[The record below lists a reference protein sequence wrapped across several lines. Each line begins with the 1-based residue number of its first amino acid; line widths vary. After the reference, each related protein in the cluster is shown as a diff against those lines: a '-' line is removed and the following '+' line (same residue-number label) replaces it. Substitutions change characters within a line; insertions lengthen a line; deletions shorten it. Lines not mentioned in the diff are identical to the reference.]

1 MFRKLLPIFVLL
13 FHLAL
18 LSGLAMAQGDKNPAI
33 AILRFGPSEALDIT
47 EGAILDVLES
57 YGFIT
62 AEENRRLEERQN
74 LEGEFLSVYWGE
86 AGFDLPTVNLIVDA
100 ALDRDVDVLVT
111 LNAPVAQVAAIVTS
125 DMDDPPVV
133 LFTAVSAPYRAGI
146 ADSSCIK
153 PDHIGGAETLIEYG
167 PVFEAFRLQDPGL
180 NRVGF
185 LYATS
190 LTSGLDAYEKFTS
203 IAAEMGI
210 EVIEA
215 GIASLSDLT
224 AAAEGLVER
233 GANAL
238 FASGDYLTAAGL
250 PIIVWVA
257 NENGVPVFHPSM
269 GTIFTG
275 VTIGA
280 GFASYYSRGD
290 NLGVILTGHLNG
302 DIDIATTKIHV
313 DSSNLL
319 GINLDSAKEQ
329 DVEISEDLMNQAAAV
344 VSGGAIA
351 KASPQVLQAVA
362 RRGKVLP
369 MEQRHERDRAYLA
382 SLECTE
388 EMIAEQQAALD
399 AAGG

>member
-1 MFRKLLPIFVLL
+1 MLRKLFLIFALL
-13 FHLAL
+13 FMLAS
-18 LSGLAMAQGDKNPAI
+18 LSGGALGQGDDNPAI
-33 AILRFGPSEALDIT
+33 AILRFGPSDALGIT

-62 AEENRRLEERQN
+62 SEENRQLEERQN
-74 LEGEFLSVYWGE
+74 LEGENLSVYWGE

-111 LNAPVAQVAAIVTS
+111 LNAPVAQVAATVTS

-153 PDHIGGAETLIEYG
+153 PDHVGGAETLIEYE
-167 PVFEAFRLQDPGL
+167 PVFEAFRLQDPDL

-190 LTSGLDAYEKFTS
+190 LTSGIDAHERFTA
-203 IAAEMGI
+203 IASEIGI

-215 GIASLSDLT
+215 GIASLSDLS

-233 GANAL
+233 GAGAL
-238 FASGDYLTAAGL
+238 FVSGDYLTAAGL

-257 NENGVPVFHPSM
+257 NENSVPVFHPSM
-269 GTIFTG
+269 GTIFSG
-275 VTIGA
+275 VTVGA
-280 GFASYYSRGD
+280 GFASYDARGD
-290 NLGVILTGHLNG
+290 NLGVILVGHLNG
-302 DIDIATTKIHV
+302 DIDIASTKIHV

-319 GINLDSAKEQ
+319 GINLDSANEQ
-329 DVEISEDLMNQAAAV
+329 DVEISEDLMKRAATV
-344 VSGGAIA
+344 VSGGTISQ
-351 KASPQVLQAVA
+351 ASPQVLQAVA

-369 MEQRHERDRAYLA
+369 LEQRRERDAAFLA
-382 SLECTE
+382 SLQCTE

>member
-1 MFRKLLPIFVLL
+1 MFGKLFLII
-13 FHLAL
+13 AL
-18 LSGLAMAQGDKNPAI
+18 LLMMASMSGGAFAQGDDNPAI
-33 AILRFGPSEALDIT
+33 AILRFGPSDALAIT

-62 AEENRRLEERQN
+62 SEENRQLEERQN
-74 LEGEFLSVYWGE
+74 LEGENLSVYWGE

-111 LNAPVAQVAAIVTS
+111 LNAPVAQVAATVTS

-153 PDHIGGAETLIEYG
+153 PDHVGGAETLIEYE
-167 PVFEAFRLQDPGL
+167 PVFEAFRLQDPDL

-190 LTSGLDAYEKFTS
+190 LTSGIDAHERFTEV
-203 IAAEMGI
+203 AMEMGI
-210 EVIEA
+210 DVIDA
-215 GIASLSDLT
+215 GIAALSDLS
-224 AAAEGLVER
+224 AAAESLVER
-233 GANAL
+233 GARAL
-238 FASGDYLTAAGL
+238 FVSGDYLTVAGL

-269 GTIFTG
+269 GTIFSG
-275 VTIGA
+275 VTVGA
-280 GFASYYSRGD
+280 GFASYDARGD
-290 NLGVILTGHLNG
+290 NLGVILVGHLNG
-302 DIDIATTKIHV
+302 DIDIDTTKIHV
-313 DSSNLL
+313 DRSNLL
-319 GINLDSAKEQ
+319 GINLDSANAQ
-329 DVEISEDLMNQAAAV
+329 DIEIAADLMKQAATV
-344 VSGGAIA
+344 VSGGAITQ
-351 KASPQVLQAVA
+351 ASPQVLQAVA

-369 MEQRHERDRAYLA
+369 LEQRLERDMAFLA
-382 SLECTE
+382 SLQCTD

-399 AAGG
+399 AAE

>member
-1 MFRKLLPIFVLL
+1 MFRKRVLIFVLL
-13 FHLAL
+13 FLIAIFSGVAL
-18 LSGLAMAQGDKNPAI
+18 AQGDGNPAI
-33 AILRFGPSEALDIT
+33 AILRFGPSDALAIT

-62 AEENRRLEERQN
+62 SEENRQLEQRQN
-74 LEGEFLSVYWGE
+74 LEGEKLSVYWGE

-111 LNAPVAQVAAIVTS
+111 LNSPVAQVATTVTS

-133 LFTAVSAPYRAGI
+133 LFTAVSAPYKAGI

-153 PDHIGGAETLIEYG
+153 PDHVGGAETLIEYE
-167 PVFEAFRLQDPGL
+167 PVFEAFRLQDPDL

-190 LTSGLDAYEKFTS
+190 LTSGLDAYERFS
-203 IAAEMGI
+203 AIATELGI

-215 GIASLSDLT
+215 GIASLSELSS
-224 AAAEGLVER
+224 AAESLVER
-233 GANAL
+233 GAKAL
-238 FASGDYLTAAGL
+238 FVSGDYLTAAGL
-250 PIIVWVA
+250 PIIVFVA

-275 VTIGA
+275 VTVGA
-280 GFASYYSRGD
+280 GFASYDARGD
-290 NLGVILTGHLNG
+290 NLGVMLVGYLNG
-302 DIDIATTKIHV
+302 DIDIASTKIHI

-319 GINLDSAKEQ
+319 GINLDSAQEQ
-329 DVEISEDLMNQAAAV
+329 DVEISEDLMKRAATV
-344 VSGGAIA
+344 VSGGTIA
-351 KASPQVLQAVA
+351 QASPQVMQAVA
-362 RRGKVLP
+362 RRGKIIPL
-369 MEQRHERDRAYLA
+369 EQRRERDRAFLA

-399 AAGG
+399 AESG